1 VESGVFYAT
10 PPLGNNGNPCDAAPA
25 SLESGALPHVF
36 FPSSDATRSSGVL
49 ESSLMSRRY
58 VSQLAHQESIDQIF
72 LASEKQLRPNR
83 NGNLY
88 LQLDLSD
95 RSGSIA
101 ARMWNAS
108 EQDYRGFDNGDYVRV
123 EGSTQL
129 FQGTIQLIA
138 TSIRKAPQTDVD
150 PDDFMILD
158 SKEIDQFVVKL
169 GSLLRKM
176 RDPHLL
182 NLAECFL
189 MDEDFMRKFSRA
201 PAGVKNHH
209 AYLGGL
215 IEHVVKLMELCIQVS
230 PLYPNINADLLL
242 MGAFLHDMGKIDE
255 LTYERDFAYSDE
267 GQLIGHLVMA
277 VGILD
282 RKLKEVERLS
292 GETLPDE
299 LALRLKHMIVSHHGQ
314 YEYGSPKL
322 PMTLEAVALHQLD
335 NLDAKVHAF
344 DQLMRDDPNVESSW
358 TNYNPALGRKL
369 FKGLPR
375 GAANGSGR

>member
-1 VESGVFYAT
+1 M
-10 PPLGNNGNPCDAAPA
+10 P
-25 SLESGALPHVF
+25 
-36 FPSSDATRSSGVL
+36 
-49 ESSLMSRRY
+49 RRF

-83 NGNLY
+83 SGNLY

-95 RSGSIA
+95 RSGSIG

-138 TSIRKAPQTDVD
+138 TTIRKALGGDVN
-150 PDDFMILD
+150 PDDFLI
-158 SKEIDQFVVKL
+158 L
-169 GSLLRKM
+169 GSREIETYSARLTDLLRKM

-182 NLAECFL
+182 NVAECFL
-189 MDEDFMRKFSRA
+189 VDDEFMCKFTAA

-209 AYLGGL
+209 AYRGGL
-215 IEHVVKLMELCIQVS
+215 LEHVVNLMELVTQVA
-230 PLYPNINADLLL
+230 PLYPALNRDLLL
-242 MGAFLHDMGKIDE
+242 MGAFLHDVGKIDE
-255 LTYERDFAYSDE
+255 LAYERDFCYTDE

-282 RKLKEVERLS
+282 KKLRETERLA
-292 GETLPDE
+292 GEPVPDE
-299 LALRLKHMIVSHHGQ
+299 LVLRLKHMIVSHHGQ

-322 PMTLEAVALHQLD
+322 PMTLEAVALHHLD
-335 NLDAKVHAF
+335 NLDAKLHSF
-344 DQLMRDDPNVESSW
+344 EQLIRDDPNVESPW
-358 TNYNPALGRKL
+358 TSFHHSLGRKL
-369 FKGLPR
+369 YKG
-375 GAANGSGR
+375 GRQ

>member
-1 VESGVFYAT
+1 
-10 PPLGNNGNPCDAAPA
+10 
-25 SLESGALPHVF
+25 
-36 FPSSDATRSSGVL
+36 
-49 ESSLMSRRY
+49 MSRRF
-58 VSQLAHQESIDQIF
+58 VSQLAHQETIDQIF

-95 RSGSIA
+95 RSGSIG

-108 EQDYRGFDNGDYVRV
+108 ENDYRGFENGDYVRV
-123 EGSTQL
+123 EGCTQL

-138 TSIRKAPQTDVD
+138 TGIRKVSPNEVN

-158 SKEIDQFVVKL
+158 SKEIDGYVVKL
-169 GSLLRKM
+169 GSMLRKL

-189 MDEDFMRKFSRA
+189 MDDEFMRKFSRA

-209 AYLGGL
+209 AYIGGL
-215 IEHVVKLMELCIQVS
+215 LEHVVNLMEVCQAVA
-230 PLYPNINADLLL
+230 PLYPGINADLLL

-277 VGILD
+277 IGILD

-292 GETLPDE
+292 GEPLPEE

-322 PMTLEAVALHQLD
+322 PMTLEAVALHHLD
-335 NLDAKVHAF
+335 NLDAKVHSF
-344 DQLMRDDPNVESSW
+344 EQLMRDDPNVESGW
-358 TNYNPALGRKL
+358 TNYNQALGRKL
-369 FKGLPR
+369 FKGAPR
-375 GAANGSGR
+375 GSSTR

>member
-1 VESGVFYAT
+1 
-10 PPLGNNGNPCDAAPA
+10 
-25 SLESGALPHVF
+25 
-36 FPSSDATRSSGVL
+36 
-49 ESSLMSRRY
+49 MSRRF
-58 VSQLAHQESIDQIF
+58 VSQLAHQETIDQIF

-108 EQDYRGFDNGDYVRV
+108 ENDYRGFENGDYVRV
-123 EGSTQL
+123 EGCTQL

-138 TSIRKAPQTDVD
+138 TGIRKVSPNEVN

-158 SKEIDQFVVKL
+158 SKEIDGYVVKL
-169 GSLLRKM
+169 GSLLRKL
-176 RDPHLL
+176 RDPYLL

-189 MDEDFMRKFSRA
+189 MDDEFMRKFSRA

-209 AYLGGL
+209 AYIGGL
-215 IEHVVKLMELCIQVS
+215 LEHVVNLMEVCLAVA
-230 PLYPNINADLLL
+230 PLYPSINADLLL

-277 VGILD
+277 IGILD

-292 GETLPDE
+292 GEPLPEE

-322 PMTLEAVALHQLD
+322 PMTLEAVALHHLD
-335 NLDAKVHAF
+335 NLDAKVHSF
-344 DQLMRDDPNVESSW
+344 EQLMRDDPNVESGW
-358 TNYNPALGRKL
+358 TNYNTSLGRKL
-369 FKGLPR
+369 FKGAPR
-375 GAANGSGR
+375 TGSGR

>member
-1 VESGVFYAT
+1 
-10 PPLGNNGNPCDAAPA
+10 
-25 SLESGALPHVF
+25 
-36 FPSSDATRSSGVL
+36 
-49 ESSLMSRRY
+49 MSRRF
-58 VSQLAHQESIDQIF
+58 VSQLAHQETIDQIF

-108 EQDYRGFDNGDYVRV
+108 ENDYRGFENGDYVRI
-123 EGSTQL
+123 EGCTQL

-138 TSIRKAPQTDVD
+138 TGIRKVSPNEVN

-158 SKEIDQFVVKL
+158 SKEIDGYVVKL
-169 GSLLRKM
+169 GTLLRKL
-176 RDPHLL
+176 RDPYLL

-189 MDEDFMRKFSRA
+189 MDDDFMRKFSRA

-209 AYLGGL
+209 AYIGGL
-215 IEHVVKLMELCIQVS
+215 LEHVVNLMEVCLAVA
-230 PLYPNINADLLL
+230 PLYPSINADLLL

-277 VGILD
+277 IGILD

-292 GETLPDE
+292 GEPLPEE

-322 PMTLEAVALHQLD
+322 PMTLEAVALHHLD
-335 NLDAKVHAF
+335 NLDAKVHSF
-344 DQLMRDDPNVESSW
+344 EQLMRDDPNVESGW
-358 TNYNPALGRKL
+358 TNYNTSLGRKL
-369 FKGLPR
+369 FKGAPR
-375 GAANGSGR
+375 TSSGR